1 MGAALARVSCG
12 RQQFRWI
19 STRRLSYFPA
29 AGTRFRLPQ
38 THVQLRTLSAVASV
52 PAAATRWIKKIQ
64 MALEDARE
72 GTADTFE
79 PYMNDEGVLVLDL
92 GSKGQYSLQLE
103 GERLLLFSATS
114 GPRYYVYDADND
126 WWHNPDDGHLLVELL
141 VRELMHTTSAC
152 INL

>member
-1 MGAALARVSCG
+1 M
-12 RQQFRWI
+12 
-19 STRRLSYFPA
+19 
-29 AGTRFRLPQ
+29 
-38 THVQLRTLSAVASV
+38 
-52 PAAATRWIKKIQ
+52 RWIKKIQ